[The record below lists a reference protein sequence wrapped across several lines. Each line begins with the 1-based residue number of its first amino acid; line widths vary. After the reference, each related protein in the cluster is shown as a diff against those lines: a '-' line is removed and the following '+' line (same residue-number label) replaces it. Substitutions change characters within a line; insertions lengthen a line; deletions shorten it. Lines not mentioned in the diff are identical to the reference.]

1 MFWNR
6 KKNLAVAMTCS
17 DWRLHQ
23 RIVDFNRQIGRATG
37 TQQVDLVALPGPDG
51 LLKPERAGEW
61 EAAKAQ
67 VKLLADAHHAA
78 ALAVVAHQRCA
89 GHPVSDGEHD
99 RDVQEAA
106 KKLKESL
113 GFSGPVYALVATYKN
128 DRSWGIKEVGR
139 F

>member
-1 MFWNR
+1 MFWKT
-6 KKNLAVAMTCS
+6 KKSVAVAMTCS

-23 RIVDFNRQIGRATG
+23 RIVDFNGRIAKATG
-37 TQQVDLVALPGPDG
+37 TGQVDLVALPGPDG

-89 GHPVSDGEHD
+89 GHPASDGEHD
-99 RDVQEAA
+99 RDVRETA

-113 GFSGPVYALVATYKN
+113 GFSGPVFALVATYKN
-128 DRSWGIKEVGR
+128 DRNWGLKEAGR

>member
-6 KKNLAVAMTCS
+6 KKKLAVAMTCS

-23 RIVDFNRQIGRATG
+23 RVVDFNGRIGKATG
-37 TQQVDLVALPGPDG
+37 TGEVDLVALPGPDG

-61 EAAKAQ
+61 EAAKGQ

-89 GHPVSDGEHD
+89 GHPVSDGEHNH
-99 RDVQEAA
+99 DVQAVA
-106 KKLKESL
+106 KNLKESL

-128 DRSWGIKEVGR
+128 DRNWGLTEVGR